1 MSSKISSKKPLSVKG
16 FLLKIIILLP
26 AAFVLWYYLMPA
38 IVYLVTLLSKSVL
51 LLVASNAVIDVEQ
64 HNHVIHVVTR
74 FAKSATNTDSLAFV
88 VDVMK
93 YAYGLALFP
102 AMVLATPKSWKDKF
116 QDLYLGIL
124 IIFIV
129 IIWGVTF
136 DTMLTLV
143 FKLGE
148 GIGEAMGT
156 TAFTR
161 ELIALGYQLGYLILP
176 AITPIILWFSM
187 NQKQVIQL
195 APKFAPK
202 KKVKK

>member
-1 MSSKISSKKPLSVKG
+1 MSTDILTVKG
-16 FLLKIIILLP
+16 FLIRVLIWLP
-26 AAFVLWYYLMPA
+26 IMFVLWYFLTPA
-38 IVYLVTLLSKSVL
+38 IVYLVSLLSKTVL
-51 LLVASNAVIDVEQ
+51 SFVAGKAVVGVEQ
-64 HNHVIHVVTR
+64 HEHVMHIVTN
-74 FAKSATNTDSLAFV
+74 FAKDATNTARLTFV

-116 QDLYLGIL
+116 QDLYIGIL
-124 IIFIV
+124 VIFFIIL
-129 IIWGVTF
+129 WGVTF

-143 FKLGE
+143 FKLGG

-161 ELIALGYQLGYLILP
+161 EVIALGYQLGYLILP
-176 AITPIILWFSM
+176 AITPIILWFAM
-187 NQKQVIQL
+187 NQDLVVKL

-202 KKVKK
+202 KKRSS

>member
-1 MSSKISSKKPLSVKG
+1 MSSKKTLSVKG
-16 FLLKIIILLP
+16 FLLRILIFLP
-26 AAFVLWYYLMPA
+26 AAFVLWYYMMPA
-38 IVYLVTLLSKSVL
+38 IIYLVTLLSKSVL

-64 HNHVIHVVTR
+64 HGNVIHVVTK

-102 AMVLATPKSWKDKF
+102 AMVLATPKLWKDKF
-116 QDLYLGIL
+116 QDLYLGL
-124 IIFIV
+124 VIIFIV

-176 AITPIILWFSM
+176 AITPIILWFTM
-187 NQKQVIQL
+187 NQEQVIKL

-202 KKVKK
+202 KKAKK

>member
-1 MSSKISSKKPLSVKG
+1 MPSNQTLSVKL
-16 FLLKIIILLP
+16 FLLKILIWLP
-26 AAFVLWYYLMPA
+26 IAFVLWYYLMPA
-38 IVYLVTLLSKSVL
+38 IIYLVTLLSKAVL
-51 LLVASNAVIDVEQ
+51 TLVASKAVVDVEQ
-64 HNHVIHVVTR
+64 HGHVIYIVTK
-74 FAKSATNTDSLAFV
+74 FAKSATNTDSLTFAI
-88 VDVMK
+88 DAMK

-102 AMVLATPKSWKDKF
+102 AMVLATPKPWKDKL
-116 QDLYLGIL
+116 QDIYLGLL

-176 AITPIILWFSM
+176 AITPIILWFTM
-187 NQKQVIQL
+187 NQDQVVKL

-202 KKVKK
+202 KKNK

>member
-1 MSSKISSKKPLSVKG
+1 MSSNTKLSVKG
-16 FLLKIIILLP
+16 FLFKILIFLP

-38 IVYLVTLLSKSVL
+38 IIYLVTLLSKSIL
-51 LLVASNAVIDVEQ
+51 LLVAGNAVIDVEQ
-64 HNHVIHVVTR
+64 HGRVIHIVTK

-88 VDVMK
+88 MDVMK

-102 AMVLATPKSWKDKF
+102 AMVLATPKPWKDKF
-116 QDLYLGIL
+116 QDLYLGL
-124 IIFIV
+124 VIIFIV
-129 IIWGVTF
+129 ILWGVTF
-136 DTMLTLV
+136 DTMQTLV

-176 AITPIILWFSM
+176 AITPIILWFTM
-187 NQKQVIQL
+187 NQKQVIEL

-202 KKVKK
+202 KKLK